1 MAQDQEKV
9 FADGFIFK
17 RNEKAPDFVVG
28 RLSMKVEEAIAFIKN
43 NEKNGWVNLG
53 IKQARSGNYYVELD
67 TFEAKNDSAKE
78 SAVDKY
84 EANAKAKAQASVP
97 QMNGDM
103 ANQFN
108 EAQQAQEEEDDDL
121 PF

>member
-1 MAQDQEKV
+1 MAQEEKI
-9 FADGFIFK
+9 FADGFLFK

-28 RLSMKVEEAIAFIKN
+28 RISIKVEEAIAFMKQH
-43 NEKNGWVNLG
+43 EKNGWVNLG
-53 IKQARSGNYYVELD
+53 VKTARSGNYYIERD
-67 TFEAKNDSAKE
+67 TFEAKEKE

-84 EANAKAKAQASVP
+84 EAKAKPPPSVP
-97 QMNGDM
+97 KMNGDM

-108 EAQQAQEEEDDDL
+108 EAQEEEDDDL

>member
-1 MAQDQEKV
+1 MAQEQQEKI

-28 RLSMKVEEAIAFIKN
+28 RLSIKLEDAIAFMRQH
-43 NEKNGWVNLG
+43 EKGGWVNLNV
-53 IKQARSGNYYVELD
+53 KTARSGNYYIDLD
-67 TFEAKNDSAKE
+67 TFQANDSSNKE

-84 EANAKAKAQASVP
+84 VEKTEKKKAQPV
-97 QMNGDM
+97 Q
-103 ANQFN
+103 
-108 EAQQAQEEEDDDL
+108 EEEEDDL

>member
-1 MAQDQEKV
+1 MADQVEKI
-9 FADGFIFK
+9 FADGFLFK

-28 RLSMKVEEAIAFIKN
+28 RLSIKVEDAIAFMHQHQ
-43 NEKNGWVNLG
+43 KNGWVNLG
-53 IKQARSGNYYVELD
+53 VKTARSGNYYIDLD
-67 TFEAKNDSAKE
+67 TFEAKTQD

-84 EANAKAKAQASVP
+84 EAKSNAPKL
-97 QMNGDM
+97 NGDM

-108 EAQQAQEEEDDDL
+108 EAQQAQEDEEDDDL

>member
-1 MAQDQEKV
+1 MADQVEKI

-17 RNEKAPDFVVG
+17 RSEKAPDFVVG

-43 NEKNGWVNLG
+43 NEKSGWINLG

-67 TFEAKNDSAKE
+67 TFEAKNDGAKE
-78 SAVDKY
+78 SATDKY
-84 EANAKAKAQASVP
+84 FEKANQTKIVP
-97 QMNGDM
+97 KMNGDM

-108 EAQQAQEEEDDDL
+108 EAQEFHDEEEDDL

>member
-1 MAQDQEKV
+1 MADQEKI
-9 FADGFIFK
+9 FADGFLFK

-28 RLSMKVEEAIAFIKN
+28 RVSIKVEEAIAFMRQH
-43 NEKNGWVNLG
+43 EKNGWINLG
-53 IKQARSGNYYVELD
+53 VKTARSGNFYMDLD
-67 TFEAKNDSAKE
+67 TFEAKNDSSKE

-84 EANAKAKAQASVP
+84 EAKAKPPPSVP

>member
-1 MAQDQEKV
+1 MADQVEKI

-17 RNEKAPDFVVG
+17 RSEKAPDFVVG

-43 NEKNGWVNLG
+43 NEKNGWINLG

-67 TFEAKNDSAKE
+67 TFEAKNDSVKE
-78 SAVDKY
+78 SAVEKY
-84 EANAKAKAQASVP
+84 ESKNRPIPK
-97 QMNGDM
+97 MNGDM

-108 EAQQAQEEEDDDL
+108 EAQELEDDDL